1 MEGYPVSL
9 KLCPA
14 MEAIETGPAPV
25 VVGVVGIYGKLKE
38 NLRILPRVGC
48 PEDEVATT
56 FGGPAVA
63 MNEFASPV
71 LRPKQNLVVTAFP
84 VRGYGHL
91 EPHGPFASMGGGILG
106 NRVLGTA
113 DAGLGKHGFHFGS
126 TSRDLNAELSGAGRG
141 VQLEFL
147 TGSVAKLAGIAF
159 DEKRAG
165 FVGDEKGEAGEQQAQ
180 DENCF
185 VH

>member
-1 MEGYPVSL
+1 MP
-9 KLCPA
+9 
-14 MEAIETGPAPV
+14 
-25 VVGVVGIYGKLKE
+25 
-38 NLRILPRVGC
+38 
-48 PEDEVATT
+48 D
-56 FGGPAVA
+56 
-63 MNEFASPV
+63 
-71 LRPKQNLVVTAFP
+71 
-84 VRGYGHL
+84 L
-91 EPHGPFASMGGGILG
+91 E
-106 NRVLGTA
+106 
-113 DAGLGKHGFHFGS
+113 KHGFHFGS

>member
-1 MEGYPVSL
+1 
-9 KLCPA
+9 

-48 PEDEVATT
+48 PQNKMATP
-56 FGGPAVA
+56 FGGSAVA

-91 EPHGPFASMGGGILG
+91 EPDRPLASMGGSILG
-106 NRVLGTA
+106 NRMLGTA

-126 TSRDLNAELSGAGRG
+126 VPFDLNPVLLTAGRG
-141 VQLEFL
+141 MQLELFPR
-147 TGSVAKLAGIAF
+147 SVADLTGIAF

-165 FVGDEKGEAGEQQAQ
+165 FVGDEKGEAGEQQAR